1 MAARAIPAS
10 DSGAPSRFD
19 NRSDRLCR
27 PTDSLQGPST
37 AHLRPTW
44 SPELVRKGL
53 RGAILIDQ
61 RSILARPGDHF
72 SDFSVVFWSG
82 GSTRSKMRRHAKN
95 LEKTLVFTGFWRI
108 RSCAREAKIDRKS
121 FRTHFSTESHDG
133 SPSKITFSQLR
144 ALNMVLRGLSGAS
157 WGALERLLRRS
168 WALLGR
174 SWELVGLSWPLL
186 GRFWDAFGRSLA
198 ALGKLLGRSGRFS
211 KKTET

>member
-1 MAARAIPAS
+1 MRTCAHDLGSRAALAS

-19 NRSDRLCR
+19 SRSDRLCR
-27 PTDSLQGPST
+27 PTNSLQGHSIG
-37 AHLRPTW
+37 HLRPTW
-44 SPELVRKGL
+44 SPELARKGL

-61 RSILARPGDHF
+61 RSILVRPADHF

-82 GSTRSKMRRHAKN
+82 GSTRSKMWRHAKN
-95 LEKTLVFTGFWRI
+95 LEKPLVFTGFWRI

-157 WGALERLLRRS
+157 RSALGS
-168 WALLGR
+168 SGGPLGR
-174 SWELVGLSWPLL
+174 SWG
-186 GRFWDAFGRSLA
+186 AF
-198 ALGKLLGRSGRFS
+198 GKLLGAI
-211 KKTET
+211 